1 MRDCTKGKG
10 NVAPCHIP
18 LFHEFAMANIPYANL
33 NDPEIASLAERIK
46 IERGGKMLN
55 LYKMLLHSPPVADGW
70 RQLLTAV
77 RQQSILPGR
86 YRELA
91 ILRVAVLNQ
100 ADYEFSQHVPFAL
113 ADGYIQAQV
122 DALKRADFRDAF
134 DAIDLA
140 VIDYTD
146 AMTTAIRVPKDV
158 FAAVKNVFNDRE
170 VMELT
175 TTVAAYNMVSRFLE
189 ALQIDHD

>member
-1 MRDCTKGKG
+1 
-10 NVAPCHIP
+10 
-18 LFHEFAMANIPYANL
+18 
-33 NDPEIASLAERIK
+33 
-46 IERGGKMLN
+46 MLN

-77 RQQSILPGR
+77 RQQCTLAGK

-91 ILRVAVLNQ
+91 ILRVAVINQ
-100 ADYEFSQHVPFAL
+100 ADYEFAQHVPFAI
-113 ADGYIQAQV
+113 AEGYSDDQI
-122 DALKRADFRDAF
+122 DALKKPGYRAKF
-134 DAIDLA
+134 DQIDLA

-146 AMTTAIRVPKDV
+146 AMTTNIRVPAEV
-158 FAAVKNVFNDRE
+158 FAAVKNSFNDRE

-189 ALQIDHD
+189 ALQVDHD